1 MTAQVRRLGNAIPSL
16 AAWLVILLLPQL
28 PTSEALAGL
37 YLVKL
42 SGGGQYLTTR
52 YWAEGVEIRF
62 IYEDG
67 IIGVPQDSVIRVDDV
82 SDKVEFRR
90 KPKLQEQIGTGQPE
104 EIRLDASPGTTKMK
118 PEDSAAFLTY
128 TAETKAFE
136 EQAMTPGPLRTKPEL
151 LALGQKGMDLKK
163 QMLANQHI
171 ETLLPLVARLDDV
184 LERLEEHM
192 EQAR

>member
-1 MTAQVRRLGNAIPSL
+1 MTSRIRRQGKAILPL
-16 AAWLVILLLPQL
+16 AAWLGILLLPHL
-28 PTSEALAGL
+28 PTSEAWAGL

-62 IYEDG
+62 VYEDG
-67 IIGVPQDSVIRVDDV
+67 IIGVPQEAVIQVDDV

-90 KPKLQEQIGTGQPE
+90 KPKLREQTGTSQAE
-104 EIRLDASPGTTKMK
+104 EIRLDTSSGTAAVK
-118 PEDSAAFLTY
+118 PQDSAEFLTY
-128 TAETKAFE
+128 VAETKALE
-136 EQAMTPGPLRTKPEL
+136 EQAMAPGPLRTKPEL
-151 LALGQKGMDLKK
+151 MALGQKGMELKN
-163 QMLANQHI
+163 QMLVNQNI

-184 LERLEEHM
+184 LERLEENM